1 MRRLSAAG
9 EDYLK
14 AIYELEQEAGLERVP
29 TSALAAKL
37 GVANAS
43 VTGMLKKLA
52 AMRPR
57 LVDYKPYRG
66 VHLTPR
72 GCKVALEVIRHH
84 RLLETYLTQA
94 LGYRWD
100 EVHHEADRLE
110 HVISEE
116 LEERIAHFLG
126 HPEVDPHGHP
136 IPARD
141 GSLPEK
147 RELRLTDLE
156 IGRRA
161 RVSRVSDRDPD
172 LLRYLDRLG
181 LCLHAPVEVV
191 DRGPF
196 EGPLHVRLVGRGEVH
211 ALSRQVTDQ
220 VFVSTLS
227 EDP

>member
-1 MRRLSAAG
+1 MRRLSAAV

-14 AIYELEQEAGLERVP
+14 AIYELEQEIDRERVP
-29 TSALAAKL
+29 TTALAAKL

-66 VHLTPR
+66 VRLTPR
-72 GCKVALEVIRHH
+72 GRKVALEIIRHH
-84 RLLETYLTQA
+84 RLLETYLSQA
-94 LGYRWD
+94 LGYGWD
-100 EVHHEADRLE
+100 EVHQEADRLE

-116 LEERIAHFLG
+116 LEERIARFLG
-126 HPEVDPHGHP
+126 HPRVDPHGHP

-156 IGRRA
+156 VGRRA

-181 LCLHAPVEVV
+181 LRLNAPVEVV

-196 EGPLHVRLVGRGEVH
+196 EGPLHVRLLERDEVH

-220 VFVSTLS
+220 VFVSTQNQ
-227 EDP
+227 DP